1 MGGGRPLG
9 VKCATK
15 RIGSGAVG
23 LSCEFFWETK
33 ADKVGLARWQRGF
46 MALWGGFDWVCFWC
60 ALVRGGA
67 RNGGRNAWESGA
79 IGCAEGGVP
88 GLEARVTL
96 ELKLGRSA
104 HHLYLRGALRARVVL
119 ARSARWG
126 GGEMLGKVRENFF
139 ESVDFVF

>member
-1 MGGGRPLG
+1 MGSLDAFLGGTFGNISGMGRWERGLG
-9 VKCATK
+9 VGLV
-15 RIGSGAVG
+15 GSI
-23 LSCEFFWETK
+23 
-33 ADKVGLARWQRGF
+33 
-46 MALWGGFDWVCFWC
+46 WVCFWC

-79 IGCAEGGVP
+79 IGCAEGGVH

-96 ELKLGRSA
+96 EVMLGRSA